1 MNEIK
6 DLVNSNLDMIYN
18 EINIQ
23 LNDDEEENDE
33 LKTEENS

>member
-18 EINIQ
+18 EINIE
-23 LNDDEEENDE
+23 LNDEEQNDE

>member
-6 DLVNSNLDMIYN
+6 DLVNSNLDMIYD

-23 LNDDEEENDE
+23 LNDEEENDE